1 MRRPLPA
8 GTRATRR
15 GPARRLRGRR
25 RGDAPGP
32 AARLVP
38 RPHMGRT
45 GGVRGRPRRASRL
58 ATAVAPAGRRPARRP
73 RRRNRSGRAHGPAR
87 VALPG
92 REPPRLPPGHAV
104 ARGLDPPAPR
114 RRPRAGRRVRRRAQ
128 LVPMALPLA
137 DGLDRPGA
145 PGRRRRSARRRRR
158 PRPRHDRGGYVA
170 PRPRA
175 RRRRPGRGRCDG
187 PRGRRGWLRLGV
199 AARPRCGAQHER
211 RRPGPLSRRPGALER
226 PRARDGEPAAARA
239 PRPGSVHGAARPVG
253 VRPCA
258 GRPLANGAPRSGRG
272 RRARVPVRAAC
283 GPLPGRVGSGAC
295 AAGPRAA
302 RRLDRAR
309 GRRRRSGLARPAG
322 RHLPPLRRLRR
333 HHLDGADEPDRRPGR
348 CRAGDRAPARPCGPG
363 ARGAGARRR
372 RRVEDRPP
380 RRRPGGRVHRRRRGR
395 RGGHAARL
403 RGPAPLAAIRPVPG
417 ARPGRPGGHRR
428 RARPPRAAADRP
440 PGGRGGDRRGRRSGR
455 RLDRA
460 RGGRAGPGPCAGHV
474 AVPVAANWLRRPV
487 RGDLAS
493 SAWSRPGVARRV
505 RADGSLRRVHDPRPG
520 QGAPAD
526 VPGCI
531 RRRRPSGADGATSSA
546 PAGRPFPAVC
556 GSSPRPALRRPR
568 AVRGPGRARSP
579 GGRTSSS
586 ARRRRQ
592 PEAARAAKRC
602 RPTAATPS
610 RSWTSWS
617 SSGTSTIGPEPI
629 RRSRLAMFS
638 RSRSA
643 SAW

>member
-1 MRRPLPA
+1 MSSPAIAASIAIALAAAWTLGSCAVPSRPALERLGAGLLAVYAVAGAAMLQGPLHVSFLAHTWAVRAASAAGLAALLAWRRPSLRPA
-8 GTRATRR
+8 GVR
-15 GPARRLRGRR
+15 
-25 RGDAPGP
+25 P
-32 AARLVP
+32 AA
-38 RPHMGRT
+38 
-45 GGVRGRPRRASRL
+45 
-58 ATAVAPAGRRPARRP
+58 P

-283 GPLPGRVGSGAC
+283 GPLPRRVGSGAC

-309 GRRRRSGLARPAG
+309 GRAPSQRSGSPRWPSPTTATAASSTSPRWRRRTRPSPRRLSRSGSRSRSASPASCSRCGRTGGADPWRIGLLVAVPAAACIVGVAVGEGGTLLGSAALLRWLRYVPFLALGLAVPAGIAAERGLLALRRIARPA
-322 RHLPPLRRLRR
+322 
-333 HHLDGADEPDRRPGR
+333 AVAAIA
-348 CRAGDRAPARPCGPG
+348 AGVAAAVASTALAAVELGRAPA
-363 ARGAGARRR
+363 
-372 RRVEDRPP
+372 
-380 RRRPGGRVHRRRRGR
+380 
-395 RGGHAARL
+395 
-403 RGPAPLAAIRPVPG
+403 PATLQCRSLPIR
-417 ARPGRPGGHRR
+417 
-428 RARPPRAAADRP
+428 
-440 PGGRGGDRRGRRSGR
+440 
-455 RLDRA
+455 
-460 RGGRAGPGPCAGHV
+460 
-474 AVPVAANWLRRPV
+474 LRRPV
-487 RGDLAS
+487 RGGLEVLS
-493 SAWSRPGVARRV
+493 LEPTGRRSTCSR
-505 RADGSLRRVHDPRPG
+505 
-520 QGAPAD
+520 
-526 VPGCI
+526 
-531 RRRRPSGADGATSSA
+531 
-546 PAGRPFPAVC
+546 
-556 GSSPRPALRRPR
+556 
-568 AVRGPGRARSP
+568 
-579 GGRTSSS
+579 
-586 ARRRRQ
+586 
-592 PEAARAAKRC
+592 
-602 RPTAATPS
+602 
-610 RSWTSWS
+610 
-617 SSGTSTIGPEPI
+617 GPEP
-629 RRSRLAMFS
+629 RRRT
-638 RSRSA
+638 
-643 SAW
+643 